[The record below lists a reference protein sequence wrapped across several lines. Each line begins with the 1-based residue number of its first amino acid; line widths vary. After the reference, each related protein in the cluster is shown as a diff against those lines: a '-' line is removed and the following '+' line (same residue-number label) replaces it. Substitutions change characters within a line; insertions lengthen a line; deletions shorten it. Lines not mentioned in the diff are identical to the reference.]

1 MTEQT
6 VAPAYLT
13 KSGMIQTS
21 PKCPNYKRIAEATGT
36 LANKLGAVQLDLAD
50 AFTRIKSGQNTHCGM
65 CAKIEAQDAAKAEKE
80 TVNIP
85 GLGEVSKQGVE
96 ALAANAPK
104 APARKTAAKK
114 SSLAKGTIGHA
125 IEQQEKAVA
134 KAAKAKPA
142 AKVEAKAD
150 PKDPTAANLIAVF
163 KQADDEGKLPTGAF
177 TAYKLK
183 VRAVLKALNLDLETT
198 DIAELDVEDT
208 IEKFRAASPALLDS
222 TRRSYIDAFRR
233 AARLFVAYL
242 EDPKAWD
249 PTAKA
254 ERAPRTSATGT
265 QPTKSQVRKWAL
277 EQGHV
282 KEGEL
287 GPNYVPVSLY
297 NLYAEAHT
305 AAE

>member
-50 AFTRIKSGQNTHCGM
+50 AFTRIKSGQNQHCGM
-65 CAKIEAQDAAKAEKE
+65 CAKIEAQDAAKKE

-85 GLGEVSKQGVE
+85 GLGEVSKAGVE
-96 ALAANAPK
+96 ALAEAAAPK

-114 SSLAKGTIGHA
+114 SPLTKA
-125 IEQQEKAVA
+125 IAEQKPQADTKADT
-134 KAAKAKPA
+134 KAAKPAKPE
-142 AKVEAKAD
+142 VKAD
-150 PKDPTAANLIAVF
+150 PKNPTSANLVAVF
-163 KQADDEGKLPTGAF
+163 KQADDDGKLPTGAF

-183 VRAVLKALNLDLETT
+183 VRAVLKAVNLDLETT
-198 DIAELDVEDT
+198 DMSKLDVEET
-208 IEKFRAASPALLDS
+208 IEKFREASPALLES

-233 AARLFVAYL
+233 AARLFAAYL
-242 EDPKAWD
+242 ADPKAWD

-254 ERAPRTSATGT
+254 ERAPRTSSTGT
-265 QPTKSQVRKWAL
+265 SPTKSQVRKWAL
-277 EQGHV
+277 EQGVV

-297 NLYAEAHT
+297 EAYAKAHA